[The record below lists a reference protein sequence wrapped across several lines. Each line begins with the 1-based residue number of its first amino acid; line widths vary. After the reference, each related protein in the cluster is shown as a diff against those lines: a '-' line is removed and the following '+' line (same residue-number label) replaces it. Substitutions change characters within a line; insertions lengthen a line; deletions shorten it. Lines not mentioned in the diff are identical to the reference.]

1 MLKIYNT
8 LTKTKEK
15 FVPLNPPFVGVYVC
29 GPTVYDDPHLGHAK
43 SYVSFDIVIRFLR
56 ASGYKVR
63 YVQNITDV
71 GHLLGEDEGEDRVQK
86 KARLEK
92 LEPVEIAQKYE
103 RVYFKYMD
111 LLNCKRPDIS
121 CRATGHIPEMIEL
134 IKTLLDKGF
143 AYQTEE
149 NVYFDIS
156 KFKEYGKLSGRKVED
171 MIHGTRV
178 CTANDKKQAADFALW
193 KKADD
198 LHIMKWNSPWGEGY
212 PGWHLECSVM
222 SMKYI
227 GPTLDIHGGGLDN
240 QFPHHE
246 CEIAQSEAATGEQF
260 VRYWMHN
267 NMVRVEDEKMS
278 KSLGNFITIEDLIK
292 KYDPMTVRFF
302 VLQGHYRSPQVFSEE
317 ALIAAQKGYQKLLR
331 NRGKVRVLLN
341 EKNKEEVK
349 LKGKWK
355 DFKDQFFQAM
365 ENDFNTAE
373 AISVLFD
380 LSKYVNDKIA
390 DSSITDM
397 ELISA
402 DHLYS
407 ALSEDILGLTF
418 ESDQQKGDQESEL
431 MDLIIDLR
439 EKFRSQKNWEA
450 ADQIRDGLQ
459 KIGISLEDTKDGT
472 VWRKE

>member
-15 FVPLNPPFVGVYVC
+15 FTPLNPPFVGMYVC

-43 SYVSFDIVIRFLR
+43 SYVSFDIVVRFLR

-103 RVYFKYMD
+103 RIYFKYMD
-111 LLNCKRPDIS
+111 LLNCQRPDIS

-134 IKTLLDKGF
+134 VQTLLDKGY
-143 AYQTEE
+143 AYQTDG

-156 KFKEYGKLSGRKVED
+156 KFKEYGKLAGRKVDEL
-171 MIHGTRV
+171 IHGTRV
-178 CTANDKKQAADFALW
+178 KTAEDKRQAADFALW

-198 LHIMKWNSPWGEGY
+198 VHIMKWKSPWGEGY

-246 CEIAQSEAATGEQF
+246 CEIAQSEAATGKQF

-278 KSLGNFITIEDLIK
+278 KSLGNFISIEDLINT
-292 KYDPMTVRFF
+292 YDPMTVRFF
-302 VLQGHYRSPQVFSEE
+302 VLQGHYRSPQIFSEE
-317 ALIAAQKGYQKLLR
+317 ALTAAQKGYQRLLR
-331 NRGKVRVLLN
+331 NVEKIRDLLN
-341 EKNKEEVK
+341 NKNKEIK
-349 LKGKWK
+349 LQGKWK
-355 DFKDQFFQAM
+355 EFKTRFFEAM

-373 AISVLFD
+373 ALSVLFD
-380 LSKYVNDKIA
+380 LSKYVNEK
-390 DSSITDM
+390 M
-397 ELISA
+397 ETASLSETEVASA
-402 DHLYS
+402 DHLYTF
-407 ALSEDILGLTF
+407 LGGDILGLRF
-418 ESDQQKGDQESEL
+418 ESERQKGGQEAEL
-431 MDLIIDLR
+431 MDLIISLR
-439 EKFRSQKNWEA
+439 NKFRDQKDWEA
-450 ADQIRDGLQ
+450 ADLIREGLN
-459 KIGISLEDTKDGT
+459 KIGITLEDTKDGT
-472 VWRKE
+472 GWRKE